1 MIDDIVVLTFVIYAV
16 VLLLYL
22 IENLPQYFFLYKYV
36 VYNVD
41 NTCMPLIIHLLHKQ
55 DFSFEKSSF
64 EFLDSLF
71 KKTERNNKITLLK
84 FCQNKNLCLQN

>member
-41 NTCMPLIIHLLHKQ
+41 NTCMPLIIHLLNKQ
-55 DFSFEKSSF
+55 DFSLKKAHFNSWTVYSRKQKETIK
-64 EFLDSLF
+64 SLF
-71 KKTERNNKITLLK
+71 
-84 FCQNKNLCLQN
+84 